1 VGRQFR
7 AGDSFR
13 VRLSNPGFV
22 EMRKDPKLV
31 SMLRVRGETWV
42 SRLNTELHA
51 AQKARR
57 QPIAD
62 GYTFYVHT
70 DGSRARLYIVAFTA
84 RAQAHERKHSSILKL
99 METTGYDVK
108 KQADLTPEQRMA
120 GASAHA
126 RSKNDK
132 DDQAARKRIERNLA
146 RAQAERKRQHPFG
159 EF

>member
-1 VGRQFR
+1 MVARGRRFK
-7 AGDSFR
+7 AGPNF
-13 VRLSNPGFV
+13 VVQLNNPGFI

-31 SMLRVRGETWV
+31 SILRVRGETWV

-70 DGSRARLYIVAFTA
+70 EGTRARLYIVATTA

-99 METTGYDVK
+99 METSRYEVK
-108 KQADLTPEQRMA
+108 LHAQLTKEQRVA
-120 GASAHA
+120 GAEARA
-126 RSKNDK
+126 RSKRDRRG
-132 DDQAARKRIERNLA
+132 DA
-146 RAQAERKRQHPFG
+146 
-159 EF
+159 